1 MANSVVGKGDFT
13 ELATVEANKIAFD
26 KEDFGV
32 GLRKNSDFTEK
43 LNKFFKDSYKSGLLT
58 ELSNKY
64 NVALNDATLK

>member
-13 ELATVEANKIAFD
+13 ELATVDASKISFQ

-32 GLRKNSDFTEK
+32 GTRKGSDLTEK
-43 LNKFFKDSYKSGLLT
+43 LNTFFKDSYKSGLLT
-58 ELSNKY
+58 TLSTKY